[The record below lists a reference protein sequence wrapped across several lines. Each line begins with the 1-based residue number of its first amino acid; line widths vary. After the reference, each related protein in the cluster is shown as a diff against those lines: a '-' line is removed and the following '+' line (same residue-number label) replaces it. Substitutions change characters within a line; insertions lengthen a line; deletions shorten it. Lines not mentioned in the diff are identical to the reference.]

1 MMAMRMARLRAKL
14 RMSQTDQES
23 GIEAG
28 LSGLLLWFVKGSFL
42 FCFFSLVAVVAVVL
56 GGDGKGE
63 GDCGGD
69 WDGDGDWEEEG
80 VVLSA

>member
-23 GIEAG
+23 RIEAG
-28 LSGLLLWFVKGSFL
+28 LFALLMWFVKGSFL
-42 FCFFSLVAVVAVVL
+42 FCFFSLVAVAAVVL
-56 GGDGKGE
+56 GGEGKGE

-69 WDGDGDWEEEG
+69 GDGDGDWEGEG
-80 VVLSA
+80 VVRSA